1 MIRRG
6 PANRTVLPVGATAW
20 LPCWVGGGDPPASV
34 GWLKDGGALVGAQA
48 HVNLLENGTLEITG
62 LRVSWPRAEAQGTQ
76 SRGGT
81 QLMVGED
88 THRVAL
94 QGGRGSR
101 GAECLRSQ
109 V

>member
-1 MIRRG
+1 M
-6 PANRTVLPVGATAW
+6 
-20 LPCWVGGGDPPASV
+20 PCWVGGGDPPASV

-62 LRVSWPRAEAQGTQ
+62 LRVSRPGAGAQGTQ
-76 SRGGT
+76 PWGIPNPWWGGGT
-81 QLMVGED
+81 HG
-88 THRVAL
+88 VAL

-101 GAECLRSQ
+101 GAGCSGRR